1 MLRDV
6 VYYKLAFERLKS
18 YEHNMYEHIY
28 PSPEDHENA
37 QTLLPFFWKFYEL
50 TELLSSTASYLIV
63 NLVLVAFVR
72 LNLCSMLNDWC
83 RSNDPTIS
91 KMANVMIK
99 V

>member
-18 YEHNMYEHIY
+18 YEHIY
-28 PSPEDHENA
+28 PSPKGHENA
-37 QTLLPFFWKFYEL
+37 QTLFPFFWKFYEL
-50 TELLSSTASYLIV
+50 TELLFGPASYLIV
-63 NLVLVAFVR
+63 NLALVVFVR

-83 RSNDPTIS
+83 RINDPTIS